1 MRKVS
6 VRHSSW
12 TDSGRVCR
20 VAALDDAAGE
30 WEPQLRLLVLVHN
43 SDELAS
49 VSRLHDAGLQNI
61 GWITGTDLMPGDIVV
76 LRGQHAFVLYR
87 ESDIHHSLLLTN
99 RCNSYCLMC
108 SQPPTKHADEWL
120 VDEALDVIHHM
131 RNSPAVLGLSGGE
144 PLLLGAR
151 LRQVIEAI
159 KTRHPETRIDV
170 LTNARLLGN
179 QAVAASILDGL
190 DAKVT
195 WLVPLYGHA
204 EFFHDFVVQAPGAFE
219 ETLSGLLAL
228 QAYRQTVQLRTVLIE
243 PVLTVLPELC
253 AFIGRNLPFI
263 REFALM
269 GCEPIGFALAN
280 REHCEVDLAD
290 WSDTLLQAGKTL
302 RRYAV
307 PFVLM
312 NTPLC
317 AIPRLLWPDAAISI
331 SDWKN
336 VYADECSQCAV
347 KPDCPGLFAWH
358 ERGWTPSRL
367 LPIVELAS

>member
-1 MRKVS
+1 
-6 VRHSSW
+6 
-12 TDSGRVCR
+12 
-20 VAALDDAAGE
+20 
-30 WEPQLRLLVLVHN
+30 
-43 SDELAS
+43 
-49 VSRLHDAGLQNI
+49 
-61 GWITGTDLMPGDIVV
+61 MPGDIVV
-76 LRGQHAFVLYR
+76 LRDQHAFVLYR
-87 ESDIHHSLLLTN
+87 EHDTHHSLLLTN

-120 VDEALDVIHHM
+120 VDEALDVIQHM
-131 RNSPAVLGLSGGE
+131 RTSPAVLGLSGGE
-144 PLLLGAR
+144 PLLLGKR
-151 LRQVIEAI
+151 LRQVIEAV

-170 LTNARLLGN
+170 LTNARLFSDTVLA
-179 QAVAASILDGL
+179 QSILDGL

-204 EFFHDFVVQAPGAFE
+204 EFFHDFVVQAHGAFE
-219 ETLSGLLAL
+219 ETLAGLLAL
-228 QAYRQTVQLRTVLIE
+228 REYRQTIQLRTVLIE
-243 PVLTVLPELC
+243 PVLAVLPELC
-253 AFIGRNLPFI
+253 AFIGRNLPFV

-290 WSDTLLQAGKTL
+290 WADTLLQAGKTL
-302 RRYAV
+302 HRYAV

-317 AIPRLLWPDAAISI
+317 ALPRLLWPDTAMSI

-336 VYADECSQCAV
+336 VYADECNRCAV

-358 ERGWTPSRL
+358 ERGWTPSRIR
-367 LPIVELAS
+367 PIVELVS